1 MGHPIVYPLIEVLA
15 WATRLLSEMQSS
27 KIGFRPPGKADHAPQ
42 RADREGVRLA
52 PIRDGNHPSIPVRVN
67 VMASCG
73 AVEDESVRFKST
85 SKVAG
90 GDPARDAQTVTTTA
104 EDSSS
109 RAVGILRPSSI
120 RIWTSACSNSLMRW
134 SASSGVSPHVTA
146 SSISGQYAW

>member
-73 AVEDESVRFKST
+73 AVEDEPSDSR
-85 SKVAG
+85 
-90 GDPARDAQTVTTTA
+90 ARVK
-104 EDSSS
+104 S
-109 RAVGILRPSSI
+109 RAVIPRGMFKR
-120 RIWTSACSNSLMRW
+120 
-134 SASSGVSPHVTA
+134 
-146 SSISGQYAW
+146 